1 MPKIVVLD
9 NLSQDGLDLMKNA
22 GVEYEERIGLK
33 GEELRQT
40 LTEFDAAIC
49 RSGVKI
55 TAECLEGNKRLKAI
69 ARAGV
74 GVDNIDLKAATRAG
88 IIVMNTPG
96 GNTQS
101 TAEQTFALILAL
113 SRNIH
118 PAYQSLIEGRWDR
131 KKFTGH
137 QLGGKTLGI
146 IGMGRIGQVVSGFAK
161 AFGMNV
167 VAFDPFLTPN
177 KAKELGVSLVATV
190 NELLP
195 QIDYLTV
202 HTPLNDATRNL
213 IDKPQIALIKKGA
226 CLINCARGGIYNMD
240 ALVEGLQSGQLGG
253 VAIDVYPEEPCT
265 SHPLFGMP
273 NVVCTPHLGASTQEA
288 QTNVALEAVELI
300 IDYLTK
306 GVIRQAVN
314 FASLDPA
321 VFAELHSSL
330 ELVYRM
336 GVLTSQVAEGPLTAC
351 TLKYKGEIGQKN
363 TSLLTAAFSA
373 GLLSAAL
380 DEEIGIVSAASLL
393 AERGISLVEE
403 KSNEFGDFRSV
414 FGVEFTTTDK
424 VSTYLAGT
432 LFGQTMPRLIQY
444 NDLRLESYLDG
455 NLLFFLHQDV
465 PGVIGE
471 LGHLLAQDGVNIAH
485 MCLGRSAKTQGGSA
499 IGILSLDN
507 TPSANS
513 LDAIK
518 NLTQVA
524 TAVAVKL
531 PAVGEHPSWLNG

>member
-88 IIVMNTPG
+88 VIVMNTPG

-137 QLGGKTLGI
+137 QLGGKTLGV

-167 VAFDPFLTPN
+167 LAFDPFLTPN
-177 KAKELGVSLVATV
+177 KAKELGVTLVPTV

-195 QIDYLTV
+195 QVDYLTV

-213 IDKPQIALIKKGA
+213 IDTPQIALLKKGA

-240 ALVEGLQSGQLGG
+240 ALVEGLKSGQLGG

-273 NVVCTPHLGASTQEA
+273 HVVCTPHLGASTQEA

-380 DEEIGIVSAASLL
+380 DEEIGIVSAASLM
-393 AERGISLVEE
+393 AERGISLIEE
-403 KSNEFGDFRSV
+403 KSNDFGDFRSV
-414 FGVEFTTTDK
+414 FGVEFTTDK
-424 VSTYLAGT
+424 GSTYLAGT

-455 NLLFFLHQDV
+455 NLVFFLHQDV

-471 LGHLLAQDGVNIAH
+471 LGSLLAKDGVNIAH
-485 MCLGRSAKTQGGSA
+485 MCLGRSAKTQGGTA

-507 TPSANS
+507 TPTA
-513 LDAIK
+513 DAIAAIK
-518 NLTQVA
+518 NLTQVS